1 MTTAEDIRSAFRAC
15 YPDVDNDEFSVE
27 HSGFG
32 HEHPMTA
39 IGVVLISS
47 VLLGTTDVDRLAD
60 FTRYS
65 KQFIRAISL
74 NMENSRL
81 WKDGRYDCAACS
93 CNNLLP
99 RNKNQDQEFWEHIEI
114 ASGSM
119 WASDATSL
127 DSEDACAV
135 FWAIKLVN

>member
-1 MTTAEDIRSAFRAC
+1 MLNRTLENRIERAERTAKAEHRFSSECICFPA
-15 YPDVDNDEFSVE
+15 DEQPFF
-27 HSGFG
+27 GFPLEEQIASKVKCPLHG
-32 HEHPMTA
+32 
-39 IGVVLISS
+39 
-47 VLLGTTDVDRLAD
+47 DR
-60 FTRYS
+60 
-65 KQFIRAISL
+65 RAISL

-99 RNKNQDQEFWEHIEI
+99 RNKNQDQKFWEHIEI

-135 FWAIKLVN
+135 FWATKLVN